1 MDVSKIEPGAVF
13 RFAHD
18 DRPLRVL
25 LHDSDV
31 VMYDAW
37 WPHLD
42 GWGLADLEAIKR
54 RRITYYVT
62 TVPTVLEKARYLRGD
77 PLSAGERALH
87 RPDLPFTAV
96 RDKAITWS
104 SDNTSG
110 LAGAR
115 SQLNASRIYLEPFG
129 PGGGTRAGVLVVAD
143 NGSSFAAEELF
154 RKAQIAQLR
163 HLGNVMPVPG
173 VGIYRSGLLRGVP
186 AFYLWGSVSKLHEHS
201 TAHRGQ

>member
-1 MDVSKIEPGAVF
+1 MEISRIEPGAVF

-42 GWGLADLEAIKR
+42 GWGLADLQAIKR
-54 RRITYYVT
+54 RRISYYLT
-62 TVPTVLEKARYLRGD
+62 TVPTVLETARYLRSD
-77 PLSAGERALH
+77 PLLAGELALH

-104 SDNTSG
+104 SNNTGVLSR
-110 LAGAR
+110 AR
-115 SQLNASRIYLEPFG
+115 SQLNTSRIYLEPFV
-129 PGGGTRAGVLVVAD
+129 PGGGTRAGVRVVAD
-143 NGSSFAAEELF
+143 NASFFTAEELF
-154 RKAQIAQLR
+154 RKAQIAQAR
-163 HLGNVMPVPG
+163 CLGKVMPVSG
-173 VGIYRSGLLRGVP
+173 AGIYRSGLLRGLP

-201 TAHRGQ
+201 TAHRGE